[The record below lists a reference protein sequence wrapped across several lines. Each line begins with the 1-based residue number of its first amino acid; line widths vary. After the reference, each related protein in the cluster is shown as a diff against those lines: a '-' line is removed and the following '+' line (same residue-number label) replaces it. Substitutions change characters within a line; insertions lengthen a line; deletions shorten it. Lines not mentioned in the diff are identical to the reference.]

1 MGGDRGSLPPARQGS
16 PNQNRSGAVR
26 RDRRG
31 RTGGG
36 KRQLSAIPLQGP
48 PRTDPRWGSLLPT
61 ASFVG
66 RTLFVTGR
74 ASKGGR
80 RPGQVAGCWVARL
93 LVLEVLEAASNLTTT
108 RAARPAGSFEARHR
122 VAR

>member
-1 MGGDRGSLPPARQGS
+1 MGGDRGSLPSARQGS

-26 RDRRG
+26 RDSRG

-66 RTLFVTGR
+66 RTLFVTGWT
-74 ASKGGR
+74 SKGGR

-93 LVLEVLEAASNLTTT
+93 LVLEVLDAEQQPNNNPRC
-108 RAARPAGSFEARHR
+108 RAGGEF
-122 VAR
+122 